1 MSNTKINMKSNN
13 TTMNI
18 YYKPRALRVTA
29 ENIDPVGPAANMPL
43 DGTATKK
50 SACTLTMLLD
60 RAIALLMTAIV
71 LTLAWPV
78 GMAVWG
84 QSRAH
89 DDTERVCESVY
100 DAPLPANR
108 PMTSSSARRAT

>member
-18 YYKPRALRVTA
+18 YYKPRSLRVSA
-29 ENIDPVGPAANMPL
+29 EHIHPVGLAADLPL
-43 DGTATKK
+43 DGTATEK
-50 SACTLTMLLD
+50 SACTLTRMLD
-60 RAIALLMTAIV
+60 RTIALLMTAIV

-89 DDTERVCESVY
+89 GDAERVCQSVY
-100 DAPLPANR
+100 DAQMPASR
-108 PMTSSSARRAT
+108 PITSGSARRAT

>member
-1 MSNTKINMKSNN
+1 MTAKNT
-13 TTMNI
+13 
-18 YYKPRALRVTA
+18 R
-29 ENIDPVGPAANMPL
+29 PVGPAANLPL
-43 DGTATKK
+43 DGTPKT
-50 SACTLTMLLD
+50 SGCTLTTRLD

-89 DDTERVCESVY
+89 GDAERVCESVY
-100 DAPLPANR
+100 DATRPASR
-108 PMTSSSARRAT
+108 HAAGKWARRAA